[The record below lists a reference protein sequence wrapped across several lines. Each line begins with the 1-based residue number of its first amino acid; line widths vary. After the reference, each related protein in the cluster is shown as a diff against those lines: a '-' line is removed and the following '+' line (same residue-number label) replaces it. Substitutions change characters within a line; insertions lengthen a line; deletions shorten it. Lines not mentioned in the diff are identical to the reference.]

1 MAPID
6 LKGMID
12 ETKFFHG
19 VALHGTLLV
28 QHALSD
34 LTSKDNSHA
43 LILRRGLWS
52 AWVFLHVWHGY
63 PRWYFGASYHLCTY
77 NKECDVVL

>member
-6 LKGMID
+6 SKGMID

-19 VALHGTLLV
+19 VALHGPLLV
-28 QHALSD
+28 QHAPSD

-52 AWVFLHVWHGY
+52 AWVFTCLARI
-63 PRWYFGASYHLCTY
+63 P
-77 NKECDVVL
+77 KVVFWRIIPSVYI